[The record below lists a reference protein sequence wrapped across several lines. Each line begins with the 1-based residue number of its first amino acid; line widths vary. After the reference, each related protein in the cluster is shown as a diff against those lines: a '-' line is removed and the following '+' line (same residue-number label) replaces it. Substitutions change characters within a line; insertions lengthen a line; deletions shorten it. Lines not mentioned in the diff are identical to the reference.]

1 MAESDTKTLLFVDD
15 ERSVLSSLRRLLR
28 REGWNLLFAESA
40 VEGME
45 ILRQHSVDLVVSD
58 MRMPQIDGATFLKK
72 VRQDYPHTV
81 RIMLTGYADRPSV
94 SRAFS
99 DAEIHELV
107 SKPWDDEELK
117 QILRDALEQS
127 AEQEGEIPGLHGIIN
142 EIETLPPLPH
152 TYAEVR
158 QALRKA
164 EANSLEPVVEVIMR
178 DPSMAA
184 RLLQVAN
191 SSFFGQRRTVD
202 TVSRALLVLGLQ
214 MVENLV
220 LATNTFDTLH
230 FDRLP
235 NLTAEELWKHSLAC
249 GAIAR
254 YIAERQHKPKSFQE
268 TAMLAGTL
276 HDLGKLVLGKYVAK
290 QYSKVLL
297 DAQNTQA
304 PLFETERQQLGTDH
318 PSIGGHLADWWNLPP
333 KIVEAVRWHHA
344 PNESKMDRRL
354 THLVHLSNALAHQLE
369 LGSSGPK
376 QPSTIDERTYEILA
390 LPHAEIEKI
399 LDELREKDLT
409 PHELRRS
416 QVQEKAQHVI

>member
-1 MAESDTKTLLFVDD
+1 MSGSAGKTLLFVDD

-45 ILRQHSVDLVVSD
+45 LLRQHPVDLVVSD
-58 MRMPQIDGATFLKK
+58 MRMPQIDGAAFLKK
-72 VRQDYPHTV
+72 VRQEYPHTV
-81 RIMLTGYADRPSV
+81 RIMLTGYADRASV

-107 SKPWDDEELK
+107 SKPWDDDELK

-127 AEQEGEIPGLHGIIN
+127 EDQEGEIPGLHAIIN

-164 EANSLEPVVEVIMR
+164 EANSTEPVAQVIMR

-191 SSFFGQRRTVD
+191 SSFFGQRRAVD

-220 LATNTFDTLH
+220 LATNAFDTLH
-230 FDRLP
+230 FDGLP
-235 NLTAEELWKHSLAC
+235 NLKADELWQHSLAC

-254 YIAERQHKPKSFQE
+254 HIAERQHKAESFQE

-276 HDLGKLVLGKYVAK
+276 HDLGKLVLAKYVADK
-290 QYSKVLL
+290 YRKVLI
-297 DAQNTQA
+297 DAHASQN
-304 PLFETERQQLGTDH
+304 PLFESEHLQLGTDH
-318 PSIGGHLADWWNLPP
+318 PAIGGHLAGWWNLPP

-344 PNESKMDRRL
+344 PNEAKIDPRL
-354 THLVHLSNALAHQLE
+354 TYLVHLANALAHRLE

-376 QPSTIDERTYEILA
+376 QQLPNIDERTYKILTLPASEID
-390 LPHAEIEKI
+390 KI
-399 LDELREKDLT
+399 LDELRQKDLT
-409 PHELRRS
+409 HR
-416 QVQEKAQHVI
+416 

>member
-1 MAESDTKTLLFVDD
+1 MAESEEKTLLFVDD
-15 ERSVLSSLRRLLR
+15 ERSVLSSIRRLLR

-45 ILRQHSVDLVVSD
+45 VLRQNSVDLVVSD
-58 MRMPQIDGATFLKK
+58 MRMPQIDGATFLKRL
-72 VRQDYPHTV
+72 RQDYPHTV
-81 RIMLTGYADRPSV
+81 RIILTGYADRASV

-117 QILRDALEQS
+117 QILRNALDQS
-127 AEQEGEIPGLHGIIN
+127 AGQDGEIPGLHAIIN
-142 EIETLPPLPH
+142 EIESLPPLPH
-152 TYAEVR
+152 TYAKVR
-158 QALRKA
+158 QALREA
-164 EANSLEPVVEVIMR
+164 EANSLEPVAEVIMR
-178 DPSMAA
+178 DPSLAA

-191 SSFFGQRRTVD
+191 SSFFGQRREVD
-202 TVSRALLVLGLQ
+202 TVNRALFVLGLQ

-220 LATNTFDTLH
+220 LATNAFDTLD
-230 FDRLP
+230 FDGLP
-235 NLTAEELWKHSLAC
+235 NLTAKELWKHSLAC

-254 YIAERQHKPKSFQE
+254 HIAERQHKTAERQHKPKSFQE

-276 HDLGKLVLGKYVAK
+276 HDLGKLVLAKYVAK

-297 DAQNTQA
+297 AAHESQD
-304 PLFETERQQLGTDH
+304 PLFEIERQLLGTDH
-318 PSIGGHLADWWNLPP
+318 SAIGGHLAEWWNLPP

-344 PNESKMDRRL
+344 PNESKMDTRL

-376 QPSTIDERTYEILA
+376 QPISIDEHTYKVLD
-390 LPHAEIEKI
+390 LSHSEIEKI
-399 LDELREKDLT
+399 LDELREKDIAA
-409 PHELRRS
+409 H
-416 QVQEKAQHVI
+416 

>member
-1 MAESDTKTLLFVDD
+1 MSEPAGKTLLFVDD

-45 ILRQHSVDLVVSD
+45 LLRQHEVDLVVSD

-81 RIMLTGYADRPSV
+81 RIMLTGYADRASV

-107 SKPWDDEELK
+107 SKPWDDDELK

-127 AEQEGEIPGLHGIIN
+127 ADQEGEIPGLHAIIN

-164 EANSLEPVVEVIMR
+164 AANSTEPVAEVIMR

-191 SSFFGQRRTVD
+191 SSFFGQRRAVD
-202 TVSRALLVLGLQ
+202 TVSRAILVLGLQ

-220 LATNTFDTLH
+220 LATSAFDTLR
-230 FDRLP
+230 FDGLP
-235 NLTAEELWKHSLAC
+235 NLTADELWKHSLAC
-249 GAIAR
+249 GSIAR
-254 YIAERQHKPKSFQE
+254 YIAERQHKPESFQE

-276 HDLGKLVLGKYVAK
+276 HDLGKLVLAKYVAET
-290 QYSKVLL
+290 YSKVLL
-297 DAQNTQA
+297 EAHA
-304 PLFETERQQLGTDH
+304 SEKPLFEVERIHLGTDH
-318 PSIGGHLADWWNLPP
+318 PAIGGHLAEWWNLPP
-333 KIVEAVRWHHA
+333 KIVEAVRWHHT
-344 PNESKMDRRL
+344 PDESKIDPRL

-376 QPSTIDERTYEILA
+376 QLPNIDERTSRILA
-390 LPHAEIEKI
+390 LPTSEIEKI
-399 LDELREKDLT
+399 LDELRQKDLK
-409 PHELRRS
+409 HR
-416 QVQEKAQHVI
+416 

>member
-1 MAESDTKTLLFVDD
+1 MAESAGKTLLFVDD

-45 ILRQHSVDLVVSD
+45 LLRQHEVDLVVSD

-81 RIMLTGYADRPSV
+81 RIMLTGYADRASV

-127 AEQEGEIPGLHGIIN
+127 EHQEGEIPGLHAIIN

-152 TYAEVR
+152 TYTEVR

-164 EANSLEPVVEVIMR
+164 EANSTEPVAEVIMR

-191 SSFFGQRRTVD
+191 SSFFGQRRAVD
-202 TVSRALLVLGLQ
+202 TVSRAILVLGLQ

-220 LATNTFDTLH
+220 LATSAFDALR
-230 FDRLP
+230 FDGLP
-235 NLTAEELWKHSLAC
+235 NLTADELWKHSLAC

-254 YIAERQHKPKSFQE
+254 HIAERQHKPESFQE

-276 HDLGKLVLGKYVAK
+276 HDLGKLVLAKYVAE
-290 QYSKVLL
+290 QYSKVLR
-297 DAQNTQA
+297 DAHA
-304 PLFETERQQLGTDH
+304 SEKSLFDIERAQLGTDH
-318 PSIGGHLADWWNLPP
+318 PAIGGHLADWWNLPP
-333 KIVEAVRWHHA
+333 KIVEAVRWHHV
-344 PNESKMDRRL
+344 PNESKIDPRL
-354 THLVHLSNALAHQLE
+354 THLVNLSNTLAHQLE
-369 LGSSGPK
+369 LGSSGSK
-376 QPSTIDERTYEILA
+376 QLSSIDERTYKILA
-390 LPHAEIEKI
+390 LPKTEIEKI
-399 LDELREKDLT
+399 LAELREK
-409 PHELRRS
+409 ELL
-416 QVQEKAQHVI
+416 VH